1 MSCVTAPQLLHNA
14 SKAKSI
20 LKPLQFVAIGECMLE
35 VQANGFGPSV
45 LSYGG
50 DTFNTAVYLR
60 RCSSPDKI
68 EVSYTSGLG
77 TDHLSQIL
85 RNEWEKLGLNLN
97 TVEYIEGRLPGMYL
111 IETDS
116 NGERTFHFWRENS
129 AARAYF
135 QASVT
140 ALEKNL
146 NRFDCLYFSGISL
159 AILDAA
165 SRTRMFALLKQAQL
179 NGCRVVF
186 DNNFRPKLWPDRKLA
201 QEIYLQAFAT
211 CHTALITL
219 DDHQAVFESN
229 SLEEA
234 LVHAK
239 SLTIPELVIKRGAE
253 HTLVRPE
260 KTKEWLSIPTL
271 SVQQVIDTTAA
282 GDAFAAAYLSRRLCG
297 ASAQRAAEFGNAVA
311 SRVIQYRG
319 ALIPEDALQDLIS
332 SPVY

>member
-1 MSCVTAPQLLHNA
+1 M
-14 SKAKSI
+14 
-20 LKPLQFVAIGECMLE
+20 KPLQFVAIGECMLE

-60 RCSSPDKI
+60 RCAAPAKI
-68 EVSYTSGLG
+68 EVSYATGLG
-77 TDHLSQIL
+77 TDHLSQTL
-85 RNEWEKLGLNLN
+85 RQEWEKLGLNLN

-111 IETDS
+111 IETDAY
-116 NGERTFHFWRENS
+116 GERTFHFWRENS

-135 QASVT
+135 QASFT

-146 NRFDCLYFSGISL
+146 DQFDCLYFSGISL
-159 AILDAA
+159 AILDAT
-165 SRTRMFALLKQAQL
+165 SRTRLFALLKQATL

-201 QEIYLQAFAT
+201 QEVYLQALTA
-211 CHTALITL
+211 CHTAMITL
-219 DDHQAVFESN
+219 DDHQAVFDFS

-234 LVHAK
+234 LAHAK
-239 SLTIPELVIKRGAE
+239 SLAIPELVIKRGAE

-260 KTKEWLSIPTL
+260 KTNEWLSIATL

-297 ASAQRAAEFGNAVA
+297 DSAQKAAIFGNAVA
-311 SRVIQYRG
+311 ARVIQYRG
-319 ALIPEDALQDLIS
+319 ALIPEEALQDLIS
-332 SPVY
+332 SQVY